1 MMMMKPP
8 AYTKIQNPLLNPP
21 SYIVYN
27 DVRFLIIDTPCI
39 SNMSRYIKEFERWN
53 VTDVVRC
60 CKATYSQTLLN
71 DHGIKVHDWIF
82 SDGDPPS
89 KIIIDEW
96 LNLVDNTFKTEQDEY
111 DQEEKDDEDPS
122 VIKKRP
128 CIAAHCV
135 AGLGRAPVLVAI
147 ALIEEGMDPL
157 DSVAFVRKHRQGAIN
172 KRQLKYLESYKRR
185 SNQASCII
193 S

>member
-1 MMMMKPP
+1 
-8 AYTKIQNPLLNPP
+8 
-21 SYIVYN
+21 
-27 DVRFLIIDTPCI
+27 
-39 SNMSRYIKEFERWN
+39 MSRYITEFERWN

-60 CKATYSQTLLN
+60 CKATYSQAVLN
-71 DHGIKVHDWIF
+71 DRGIKVHDWIF

-89 KIIIDEW
+89 KSIIDEW
-96 LNLVDNTFKTEQDEY
+96 LNLVNLRFKHDDDLTLYNEG
-111 DQEEKDDEDPS
+111 EKDTTAEEEEEEEEDKD
-122 VIKKRP
+122 IKKRP

-172 KRQLKYLESYKRR
+172 KRQLKYLETYKRR
-185 SNQASCII
+185 NNQASCII